1 MDGRMDMDKTINI
14 EVPDRRMPPESALLH
29 LTKLYVYQI
38 EYFMTDGKTDAALPD
53 FMEKGCLR
61 KTENDEVEYYF
72 GNEAYTDDKVKL
84 L

>member
-1 MDGRMDMDKTINI
+1 MEGWTWTKQSKF
-14 EVPDRRMPPESALLH
+14 EVPDRWMPPESALLH

-53 FMEKGCLR
+53 FMGKGCLR
-61 KTENDEVEYYF
+61 KTEDDEVEYYF
-72 GNEAYTDDKVKL
+72 GKEAYTDDKVKL